1 MLSKNG
7 EIRRDDGCLDYSGGE
22 SVIVY
27 PCHGQKGNQ
36 EWQYREVSIG
46 RAKQGVSIGRAK
58 QGVSIGTAKE
68 WVRIARV
75 TESFKKKKA
84 KD

>member
-36 EWQYREVSIG
+36 EWQYREVRREGKIG
-46 RAKQGVSIGRAK
+46 DSTERSLKGGQNRGQCREVSDGRTKQGAV
-58 QGVSIGTAKE
+58 
-68 WVRIARV
+68 
-75 TESFKKKKA
+75 
-84 KD
+84 

>member
-1 MLSKNG
+1 M
-7 EIRRDDGCLDYSGGE
+7 RRDDGCLDYSGGE

-36 EWQYREVSIG
+36 EWHYREVGQDQI
-46 RAKQGVSIGRAK
+46 
-58 QGVSIGTAKE
+58 
-68 WVRIARV
+68 
-75 TESFKKKKA
+75 KKKITLIRDNFNSQFT

>member
-7 EIRRDDGCLDYSGGE
+7 EMRRDDGCLDYSGGE

-36 EWQYREVSIG
+36 EWQYREVGQDQI
-46 RAKQGVSIGRAK
+46 
-58 QGVSIGTAKE
+58 
-68 WVRIARV
+68 
-75 TESFKKKKA
+75 KKKITLIRDNFNSQFT

>member
-36 EWQYREVSIG
+36 EWQYREVGEI
-46 RAKQGVSIGRAK
+46 
-58 QGVSIGTAKE
+58 KE
-68 WVRIARV
+68 KLTVICGD
-75 TESFKKKKA
+75 FKFA
-84 KD
+84 I

>member
-58 QGVSIGTAKE
+58 QGVSIGRAKQGA
-68 WVRIARV
+68 V
-75 TESFKKKKA
+75 
-84 KD
+84 

>member
-1 MLSKNG
+1 MVLLQYWMLSKNG
-7 EIRRDDGCLDYSGGE
+7 EMRRDDGCLDYSGGE

-36 EWQYREVSIG
+36 EWQYREVGQDQI
-46 RAKQGVSIGRAK
+46 
-58 QGVSIGTAKE
+58 
-68 WVRIARV
+68 
-75 TESFKKKKA
+75 KKKITLIRDNFNSQFT

>member
-1 MLSKNG
+1 M
-7 EIRRDDGCLDYSGGE
+7 RRDDGCLDYSGGE

-36 EWQYREVSIG
+36 EWQYREVGQDQI
-46 RAKQGVSIGRAK
+46 
-58 QGVSIGTAKE
+58 
-68 WVRIARV
+68 
-75 TESFKKKKA
+75 KKKITLICDNFNSQFT

>member
-1 MLSKNG
+1 M
-7 EIRRDDGCLDYSGGE
+7 RRDDGCLDYSGGE

-36 EWQYREVSIG
+36 EWQYREVGQHQI
-46 RAKQGVSIGRAK
+46 
-58 QGVSIGTAKE
+58 
-68 WVRIARV
+68 
-75 TESFKKKKA
+75 KKKITLIRDNFNSQVT

>member
-1 MLSKNG
+1 M
-7 EIRRDDGCLDYSGGE
+7 RRDDGCLDYSGGE

-36 EWQYREVSIG
+36 EWQYREVGQDQI
-46 RAKQGVSIGRAK
+46 
-58 QGVSIGTAKE
+58 
-68 WVRIARV
+68 
-75 TESFKKKKA
+75 KKKITLIRDNFNSQFT

>member
-1 MLSKNG
+1 M
-7 EIRRDDGCLDYSGGE
+7 RRDDGCLDYSGGE

-36 EWQYREVSIG
+36 EWQYREVGQHQI
-46 RAKQGVSIGRAK
+46 
-58 QGVSIGTAKE
+58 
-68 WVRIARV
+68 
-75 TESFKKKKA
+75 KKKITLIRDNFNSQFT